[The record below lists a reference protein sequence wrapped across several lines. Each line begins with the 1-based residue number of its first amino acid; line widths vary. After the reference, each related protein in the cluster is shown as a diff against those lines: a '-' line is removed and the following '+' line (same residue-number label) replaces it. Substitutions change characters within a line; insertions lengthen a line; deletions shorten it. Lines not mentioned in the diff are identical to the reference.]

1 VVEGDPGRVP
11 HGPPGPPS
19 PHGAGSGRPR
29 SRDGV
34 RGPNRPPHV
43 AEMVADRLRQ
53 RILDGEL
60 ADGDLL
66 PKQEELLT
74 EFGVSRPS
82 IREALRILEA
92 EGLVSVRRGKLG
104 GAVVHRP
111 AAANAAYT
119 LGLVLRAQSV
129 GVDDVSA
136 ALRHIEPVC
145 AALCASRPDRATEV
159 VPALRA
165 VHEAARACI
174 DDPHEFVVVSRQ
186 FHEVLVERC
195 GNATLKLVVGTL
207 ESVWSAHAREWAE
220 QNVPLGFPDREYR
233 QHGLDD
239 HELLLRLIERGE
251 ADAAAREARQHLE
264 WAPVYSID
272 EENRVVPALLHGRGP
287 R

>member
-1 VVEGDPGRVP
+1 VTEQSG
-11 HGPPGPPS
+11 GPLPQL
-19 PHGAGSGRPR
+19 RPR
-29 SRDGV
+29 
-34 RGPNRPPHV
+34 HV
-43 AEMVADRLRQ
+43 AELVADELRR

-60 ADGDLL
+60 DDGSLL
-66 PKQEELLT
+66 PKQEDLIA

-82 IREALRILEA
+82 VREALRILEA

-111 AAANAAYT
+111 VAANAAYT
-119 LGLVLRAQSV
+119 LGLVLRAQNVAV
-129 GVDDVSA
+129 GDVSA

-145 AALCASRPDRATEV
+145 ASLCASRDDRATEV
-159 VPALRA
+159 VPPLRA

-174 DDPHEFVVVSRQ
+174 DSVHEFVVVSRQ

-207 ESVWSAHAREWAE
+207 ESVWSAHAREWAQ

-233 QHGLDD
+233 QHGFDD
-239 HELLLRLIERGE
+239 HSRLLELIERG
-251 ADAAAREARQHLE
+251 DAEGAAREARKHLE

-272 EENRVVPALLHGRGP
+272 EENQVVPGLLHAEFGAVSTLGRDGL
-287 R
+287 